1 MKKFMHLALVAVMTL
16 AMGASFTSCGGD
28 DNNVIIIPKTND
40 QVIKMMVGTWNISE
54 GYVENDN
61 TAYDEVTSTMKI
73 TVATQLINNTTKASY
88 TMEIKIDTETRQPG
102 AYDPSTG
109 TYLTETNNLSYQKS
123 NTIIME
129 KDAVCSTIVGSFDS
143 FIYYQSVTDDSFKFS
158 FNGLKWYTATR
169 KN

>member
-88 TMEIKIDTETRQPG
+88 TMEIKIDTETRKPG